1 MENLLEKFQFQ
12 FYHVCIFKCCCCCC
26 CCIHIPH
33 TSIHLLR
40 LHCISF
46 GAFNVVRLGGK
57 NQLKVSSFAK
67 LCQCWQYV
75 KFLHCNRV
83 IMTGPSSSSSLQK
96 KNKTENCFLTCDES
110 LCCNLNDCISTLQHQ
125 LQHRI
130 ASLRIHLSS
139 LLGN

>member
-1 MENLLEKFQFQ
+1 MMDTYHLVHVACSRTNRRTPCCHYLHKVHISDIWKNLLEKFQFQ
-12 FYHVCIFKCCCCCC
+12 FYHVCIFKCF

-83 IMTGPSSSSSLQK
+83 IMTGPSSPSSL
-96 KNKTENCFLTCDES
+96 
-110 LCCNLNDCISTLQHQ
+110 
-125 LQHRI
+125 
-130 ASLRIHLSS
+130 
-139 LLGN
+139 